1 MAQSNESRIITQ
13 ADLKAFLEA
22 RELDQIEREERLS
35 MSENRRIYNDITGFL
50 GWRRCTNDC
59 TGLLV

>member
-35 MSENRRIYNDITGFL
+35 RSENRRIYNDITGFL
-50 GWRRCTNDC
+50 GIRQATCDTH
-59 TGLLV
+59 GLVY